1 MKLLLAAL
9 AASVLLLTLGTVF
22 LGSRVREE
30 TVVAHPYEEG
40 LTYDEQRRALTA
52 VGHDHGSHAAS
63 SADPAACDL
72 GDGPCTRSLGD
83 GELSIE
89 LAPRPIA
96 ALRELEVSARLVRG
110 GSPLSDAEVRLS
122 FAMVGMDM
130 GENAVQ
136 LAAKGSGRYEG
147 KAVLVRCA
155 SGRRDWIVKAEVR
168 QVGEDRRADF
178 RLHLKE

>member
-1 MKLLLAAL
+1 MKLLVAAL
-9 AASVLLLTLGTVF
+9 AASVLLLTFVTVF
-22 LGSRVREE
+22 LGARVREE

-40 LTYDEQRRALTA
+40 LTYDEERRALAA
-52 VGHDHGSHAAS
+52 VGHDHGSRAS

-83 GELSIE
+83 GELSVE

-110 GSPLSDAEVRLS
+110 GCPSSDAEVRLS

-130 GENAVQ
+130 GENAVR
-136 LAAKGSGRYEG
+136 LAAKGKGRYEG

-168 QVGEDRRADF
+168 QAGEDRRADF